1 MSKWFFSLQFRL
13 VLGFAVAI
21 ALALASVSVYIG
33 FAAHR
38 EVDRVERLGESAR
51 TSRVE
56 AALGGYYSVNGG
68 WHGVETMLEQ
78 VGFVAGVP
86 IAIVDVDGEMVAD
99 SLGPVAGSQRQEA
112 PWPRRSAIKVGDA
125 TVGSVLYGPFDFRKQ
140 RRGPLD
146 SALAGARFGNPNR
159 GGRGFGPGP
168 AGPES
173 ADPRFSAPP
182 FSTITDATN
191 RSLLLAGV
199 TAGAAG
205 ILLVSLFSRRAL
217 SSVRALNVAARGLAM
232 GDLSQ
237 RVPTGGRDEIGELS
251 RTFNGMAEALERA
264 EAQRRNLVADVAHEL
279 RTPLTNVQGYV
290 EAVRDGVL
298 EPDSATIETI
308 HQQVLYLAR
317 LMDDLRLLA
326 ETEAEDFRLRVE
338 NDSLVDVVEGS
349 VEAFRPR
356 AEAKGVALTAETPP
370 DFPQVRLD
378 RTRVAQVIGN
388 LITNA
393 LRHTP
398 AGGEVA
404 ISIKVVG
411 DSVARVTVADTG
423 EGIPSE
429 DLPFVFERFYR
440 ADPSR
445 TRSTGGVGLGLT
457 IAKKL
462 VEAHGGSINV
472 ANTTGSGSRFIVDL
486 PLAGPSEQA

>member
-1 MSKWFFSLQFRL
+1 MVLQPRVPARPGFRRRD
-13 VLGFAVAI
+13 VK
-21 ALALASVSVYIG
+21 ALTLASVSAYIG

-51 TSRVE
+51 TSRVG
-56 AALGGYYSVNGG
+56 AALAGYYTANGG
-68 WHGVETMLEQ
+68 WEGVETVLER

-86 IAIVDVDGEMVAD
+86 IAIVDADGYTVAD
-99 SLGPVAGSQRQEA
+99 SLGPADGPQREQA
-112 PWPRRSAIKVGDA
+112 PWHHQSAIKVGDA
-125 TVGSVLYGPFDFRKQ
+125 TVGSVLYGAFDFRKQ
-140 RRGPLD
+140 RRRPFD
-146 SALAGARFGNPNR
+146 PALAGAKLDNPNR
-159 GGRGFGPGP
+159 VGRGFS
-168 AGPES
+168 ELRS
-173 ADPRFSAPP
+173 ADPRYSAPP

-237 RVPTGGRDEIGELS
+237 RVPTSGRNEIGELS
-251 RTFNGMAEALERA
+251 RTFNHMAEALQRA
-264 EAQRRNLVADVAHEL
+264 ETQRRNLVADVAHEL

-308 HQQVLYLAR
+308 HQQLLYLAR

-326 ETEAEDFRLRVE
+326 ETEAEDFRLTIE
-338 NDSLVDVVEGS
+338 KDSLVEVVESS

-356 AEAKGVALTAETPP
+356 ADAKGVALRSESPA
-370 DFPQVRLD
+370 DFPQARLD
-378 RTRVAQVIGN
+378 RTRVAQVTGN

-398 AGGEVA
+398 AGGEVTV
-404 ISIKVVG
+404 SIKVVG

-423 EGIPSE
+423 EGIPPE
-429 DLPFVFERFYR
+429 DLPYVFERFYR

-462 VEAHGGSINV
+462 VDAHGGSISA
-472 ANTTGSGSRFIVDL
+472 ANTTGSGSRFVVDL